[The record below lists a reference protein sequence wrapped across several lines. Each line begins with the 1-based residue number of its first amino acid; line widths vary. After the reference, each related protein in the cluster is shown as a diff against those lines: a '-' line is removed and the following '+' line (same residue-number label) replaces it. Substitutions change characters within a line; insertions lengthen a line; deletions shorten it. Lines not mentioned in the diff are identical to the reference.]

1 MTFSLHKL
9 VGLPA
14 IAAAAFFM
22 QALDATILNTAL
34 PAVARSLD
42 RSPLAM
48 QLAVVG
54 YTLTVAMLI
63 PVSGWLADR
72 FGTRRVFIS
81 AVNFFILGSLLCALS
96 TSLPMLVASRVL
108 QGIGGAMM
116 MPVARLAVL
125 RLTRAP
131 SWSPYSTSSAFP
143 ASSAPWSAL
152 CSAAGW

>member
-116 MPVARLAVL
+116 MPVARG
-125 RLTRAP
+125 LTRAP

>member
-108 QGIGGAMM
+108 WRASPCSG
-116 MPVARLAVL
+116 
-125 RLTRAP
+125 LTRAP

>member
-96 TSLPMLVASRVL
+96 TSLPMLVASRVCRVS
-108 QGIGGAMM
+108 GE
-116 MPVARLAVL
+116 P
-125 RLTRAP
+125 
-131 SWSPYSTSSAFP
+131 
-143 ASSAPWSAL
+143 
-152 CSAAGW
+152 

>member
-96 TSLPMLVASRVL
+96 
-108 QGIGGAMM
+108 G
-116 MPVARLAVL
+116 
-125 RLTRAP
+125 LTRAP

>member
-54 YTLTVAMLI
+54 YTDARRDNLTA
-63 PVSGWLADR
+63 SGVITSRKNGLR
-72 FGTRRVFIS
+72 
-81 AVNFFILGSLLCALS
+81 IL
-96 TSLPMLVASRVL
+96 
-108 QGIGGAMM
+108 Q
-116 MPVARLAVL
+116 
-125 RLTRAP
+125 
-131 SWSPYSTSSAFP
+131 
-143 ASSAPWSAL
+143 
-152 CSAAGW
+152 